1 MRGSLEDLALSDI
14 LHIVFLSKRT
24 GILILTTEQGKSS
37 ILFKNGRVVSIHA
50 AEQETPPLGEML
62 VQQGLLSKDMLDQVL
77 STGDSRPLGVRLV
90 ELGIPH
96 EQIEQAVRQQ
106 IMGVL
111 QEFIKIEEGTFA
123 FELMENLPVDG
134 LSAKELSLQDG
145 IEPDDVLGVKEG
157 YTPSALAMPFKMQPE
172 DIHPDSVVEGA
183 GHYAISTL
191 DAPPPQPAAPLP
203 QSAAADEEEDLEVDF
218 AMAESAPEA
227 PAAPA
232 RSAEQASPA
241 PAPSG
246 APSPSKP
253 EGAPV
258 VLADDDALFR
268 LHLEGVLLQQGYR
281 VYAVES
287 AKEAVRTA
295 KTLCEQG
302 ELPVVVSDLLMRSS
316 RGKGFL
322 GGLEVLEE
330 VKRIDEAVPVVMMT
344 DHLDPKVRH
353 EAYRLGVS
361 NYLIKPDI
369 SEIEIAHLEE
379 DLQQFSEDIHYVVR
393 RLVRGGAREL
403 AAFPSLA
410 AAKTGPQPVT
420 EATFSEAASPSEK
433 QLRAIRALV
442 RELQDPTETTEI
454 SLLILR
460 LAAEFFDRA
469 VLFLVKQDKIY
480 GLGGFGETGDKESIN
495 DKVRHIQIDRHA
507 DSVFRKIIESRQTH
521 RGKLK
526 DTMHNRLLIENLGKR
541 APTEIVVVPLVS
553 RRRVLAALYGDNAHY
568 RKPLGNIEGLEIFM
582 SQAGIAMENAILHRQ
597 LQARA

>member
-1 MRGSLEDLALSDI
+1 MRGSLEDLALADI

-37 ILFKNGRVVSIHA
+37 VLFKNGRVVSVHA
-50 AEQETPPLGEML
+50 SGQETPPLGEML

-77 STGDSRPLGVRLV
+77 ATGDSRPLGVRLV

-96 EQIEQAVRQQ
+96 EQIEQSVRQQ

-111 QEFIKIEEGTFA
+111 QELLKIGEGTFA

-134 LSAKELSLQDG
+134 LSAKEISLQDG
-145 IEPDDVLGVKEG
+145 IEPDDVLEAKEG
-157 YTPSALAMPFKMQPE
+157 YTPTALAMPFKMQPD
-172 DIHPDSVVEGA
+172 DIHPDSAVEGA
-183 GHYAISTL
+183 EHYAISTPA
-191 DAPPPQPAAPLP
+191 APPP
-203 QSAAADEEEDLEVDF
+203 AAADEEEDLEVDF

-232 RSAEQASPA
+232 RSEEQVSPA
-241 PAPSG
+241 PAPSVE
-246 APSPSKP
+246 PSPSKP
-253 EGAPV
+253 GGAPV

-268 LHLEGVLLQQGYR
+268 LHLEGVLLQRGYR

-287 AKEAVRTA
+287 AEEAVRTA
-295 KTLCEQG
+295 KTLCGQG

-316 RGKGFL
+316 RGKGLL

-330 VKRIDEAVPVVMMT
+330 VKRIDAAVPVVMMT

-361 NYLIKPDI
+361 NYLVKPDI
-369 SEIEIAHLEE
+369 SEIEIADLEE

-393 RLVRGGAREL
+393 RLVVRGGAAGEL
-403 AAFPSLA
+403 APFPSPA
-410 AAKTGPQPVT
+410 DAKMVSQAVT
-420 EATFSEAASPSEK
+420 EATFSDAAKPSEK

-469 VLFLVKQDKIY
+469 ILFLVKKDKVY

-495 DKVRHIQIDRHA
+495 DKVRRIQVDRHA

-526 DTMHNRLLIENLGKR
+526 DTMNNRLLIENLGKR

-553 RRRVLAALYGDNAHY
+553 RRRVLAALYGDNAHHH
-568 RKPLGNIEGLEIFM
+568 KPLGNIEGLEIFM